1 MNKENEFNLN
11 LSCNSEDKVSIIS
24 ISNKSK
30 SNSFHNPKSIKRPK
44 KLNKKIISNQNSSS
58 FSIHQKKNKKINS
71 KEQNSFSFYTYT
83 QNSNNKFD
91 ESKDKKEKKE
101 ENKSV
106 SNKEEEKKIKIEN
119 ETPKKKREKNNIKI
133 EKFEYKKKD
142 LLTIDNINGKN
153 LMDYFEKMSENIT
166 TEEKKKDRIS
176 SVENKLKESF
186 KIKNTVININ
196 KSWNKKSNNFYLPS
210 KMLLKIINKKE
221 KNSNL
226 NFRIRKRYQ
235 SINSHNTSTN
245 IKNLQILLSQNNI
258 NIDLKNL
265 IDKYRPNKILKK
277 RINNNNTI
285 SADKTMED
293 NKLKFEKI
301 KQTLNSDSKKERFSF
316 SHLKI
321 RDSTIKN
328 LFHENNNNNIKINDE
343 MTNIN
348 KYINKN
354 ERKPN
359 EKIYE
364 KSNFFN
370 PQIKKKNPEKIFQL
384 NKNNNLMM
392 NTKKK
397 ETKIGNFFLKH
408 KEKIETDKIKKSG
421 I

>member
-277 RINNNNTI
+277 RINNNTI

-370 PQIKKKNPEKIFQL
+370 PQIKKKNTEKIFQL

>member
-11 LSCNSEDKVSIIS
+11 LSYNSEDKVSIIS

-30 SNSFHNPKSIKRPK
+30 SDSFHNPKSIKRPK

-119 ETPKKKREKNNIKI
+119 ETPKRKREKNNIKI
-133 EKFEYKKKD
+133 EKLEYKKKD

-196 KSWNKKSNNFYLPS
+196 KSWNKKINNFYLPS

-277 RINNNNTI
+277 RINNNTI
-285 SADKTMED
+285 SADKTFED

-301 KQTLNSDSKKERFSF
+301 KQTLNSDSIKERFSF

-370 PQIKKKNPEKIFQL
+370 PQIKKKNTEKIFQL

>member
-11 LSCNSEDKVSIIS
+11 LSYNSEDKVSIIS

-119 ETPKKKREKNNIKI
+119 ETPKRKREKNNIKI

-277 RINNNNTI
+277 RINNNTI

-301 KQTLNSDSKKERFSF
+301 KQTLNSDSIKERFSF

-370 PQIKKKNPEKIFQL
+370 PQIKKKNTEIIFQL

-397 ETKIGNFFLKH
+397 ETKISNFFLKH

>member
-71 KEQNSFSFYTYT
+71 KEQNSFSFYTYI

-119 ETPKKKREKNNIKI
+119 ETPKRKREKNNIKI

-142 LLTIDNINGKN
+142 LLNIDNINGKN

-277 RINNNNTI
+277 RINNNTI

-370 PQIKKKNPEKIFQL
+370 PQIKKKNTEIIFQL

>member
-11 LSCNSEDKVSIIS
+11 LSYNSEDKVSIIS

-119 ETPKKKREKNNIKI
+119 ETPKRKREKNNIKI

-142 LLTIDNINGKN
+142 LLNIDNINGKN

-277 RINNNNTI
+277 RINNNTI

-301 KQTLNSDSKKERFSF
+301 KQTLNSESKKERFSF

-370 PQIKKKNPEKIFQL
+370 PQIKKKNTEIIFQL

-397 ETKIGNFFLKH
+397 ETKISNFFLKH

>member
-11 LSCNSEDKVSIIS
+11 LSYNSEDKVSIIS

-221 KNSNL
+221 KNNNL

-277 RINNNNTI
+277 RINNNTI

-328 LFHENNNNNIKINDE
+328 LFHENKNNNIKINDE

-370 PQIKKKNPEKIFQL
+370 PQIKKKNTEKIFQL

-397 ETKIGNFFLKH
+397 ETKISNFFLKH

>member
-11 LSCNSEDKVSIIS
+11 LSYNSEDKVSIIS

-106 SNKEEEKKIKIEN
+106 SNKEDEKKIKIEN

-133 EKFEYKKKD
+133 EKLEYKKKD

-153 LMDYFEKMSENIT
+153 LMDYFEKMSENIN

-277 RINNNNTI
+277 RINNNTI

-301 KQTLNSDSKKERFSF
+301 KQTLNSESKKERFSF

-328 LFHENNNNNIKINDE
+328 FFHENNNNNIKINDE

-370 PQIKKKNPEKIFQL
+370 PQIKKKNTEIIFQL

>member
-11 LSCNSEDKVSIIS
+11 LSYNSEDKVSIIS

-119 ETPKKKREKNNIKI
+119 ETPKRKREKNNIKI

-142 LLTIDNINGKN
+142 LLNIDNINGKN

-226 NFRIRKRYQ
+226 NFRIRKRNQ

-277 RINNNNTI
+277 RINNNTI

-301 KQTLNSDSKKERFSF
+301 KQTLNSESKKERFSF

-370 PQIKKKNPEKIFQL
+370 PQIKKKNTEIIFQL

-397 ETKIGNFFLKH
+397 ETKISNFFLKH

>member
-11 LSCNSEDKVSIIS
+11 LSYNSEDKVSIIS

-142 LLTIDNINGKN
+142 LLNIDNINGKN

-226 NFRIRKRYQ
+226 NFRIRKRNQ

-277 RINNNNTI
+277 RINNNTI

-328 LFHENNNNNIKINDE
+328 FFHENNNNNNIKINDE

-370 PQIKKKNPEKIFQL
+370 PQIKKKSTEKIFQL

>member
-11 LSCNSEDKVSIIS
+11 LSYNSEDKVSIIS

-83 QNSNNKFD
+83 QNSSNKFD

-119 ETPKKKREKNNIKI
+119 ETPKRKREKNNIKI

-142 LLTIDNINGKN
+142 LLNIDNINGKN

-226 NFRIRKRYQ
+226 NFRIRERYQ

-277 RINNNNTI
+277 RINNNTI

-370 PQIKKKNPEKIFQL
+370 PQIKKKNTEIIFQL

>member
-11 LSCNSEDKVSIIS
+11 LSYNSEDKVSIIS

-133 EKFEYKKKD
+133 EKLEYKKKD

-277 RINNNNTI
+277 RINNNTI

-301 KQTLNSDSKKERFSF
+301 KQTLNSESKKERFSF

-370 PQIKKKNPEKIFQL
+370 PQIKKKNTEIIFQL

>member
-11 LSCNSEDKVSIIS
+11 LSYNSEDKVSIIS

-119 ETPKKKREKNNIKI
+119 ETPKRKREKNNIKI

-142 LLTIDNINGKN
+142 LLNIDNINGKN

-277 RINNNNTI
+277 RINNNTI
-285 SADKTMED
+285 SADKTFED

-301 KQTLNSDSKKERFSF
+301 KQTLNSESKKERFSF

-370 PQIKKKNPEKIFQL
+370 PQIKKKNTEIIFQL

>member
-11 LSCNSEDKVSIIS
+11 LSYNSEDKVSIIS

-277 RINNNNTI
+277 RINNNTI

-370 PQIKKKNPEKIFQL
+370 PQIKKKNTEIIFQL

-397 ETKIGNFFLKH
+397 ETKISNFFLKH

>member
-11 LSCNSEDKVSIIS
+11 LSYNSEDKVSIIS

-119 ETPKKKREKNNIKI
+119 ETPKRKREKNNIKI

-277 RINNNNTI
+277 RINNNTI

-370 PQIKKKNPEKIFQL
+370 PQIKKKNTEIIFQL

-397 ETKIGNFFLKH
+397 ETKISNFFLKH

>member
-11 LSCNSEDKVSIIS
+11 LSYNSEDKVSIIS

-277 RINNNNTI
+277 RINNNTI

-301 KQTLNSDSKKERFSF
+301 KQTLNSESKKERFSF

-370 PQIKKKNPEKIFQL
+370 PQIKKKNTEIIFQL

>member
-11 LSCNSEDKVSIIS
+11 LSYNSEDKVSIIS

-30 SNSFHNPKSIKRPK
+30 SDSFHNPKSIKRPK

-119 ETPKKKREKNNIKI
+119 ETPKRKREKNNIKI
-133 EKFEYKKKD
+133 EKLEYKKKD

-277 RINNNNTI
+277 RINNNTI

-301 KQTLNSDSKKERFSF
+301 KQTLNSESKKERFSF

-370 PQIKKKNPEKIFQL
+370 PQIKKKNTEKIFQL

>member
-11 LSCNSEDKVSIIS
+11 LSYNSEDKVSIIS

-106 SNKEEEKKIKIEN
+106 SNKEDEKKIKIEN
-119 ETPKKKREKNNIKI
+119 ETPKRKREKNNIKI

-153 LMDYFEKMSENIT
+153 LMDYFEKMNENIT

-277 RINNNNTI
+277 RINNNTI

-370 PQIKKKNPEKIFQL
+370 PQIKKKNTEKIFQL